1 MGREKI
7 VEFMNGYLKDNGI
20 DVFVLYQSVDGSKQ
34 ILSNMDQSALT
45 KVSDNYDDYVWSV
58 DKAQDGT
65 FFYNVKAKAKGDFT
79 WLIITL
85 GVLVGLCVV
94 GVVVY
99 YFVRGRRSAIDN
111 VKYARRDKPFK
122 TGDIVVY
129 VAVALVIA
137 VLFWHFSPTAAKK
150 R

>member
-65 FFYNVKAKAKGDFT
+65 FSTTSRRKPRAI
-79 WLIITL
+79 LL
-85 GVLVGLCVV
+85 G
-94 GVVVY
+94 
-99 YFVRGRRSAIDN
+99 
-111 VKYARRDKPFK
+111 
-122 TGDIVVY
+122 
-129 VAVALVIA
+129 
-137 VLFWHFSPTAAKK
+137 
-150 R
+150 